1 MIISNDFFNIIV
13 SKCECFVILIFFFFK
28 FKTSMMPIFKNRT
41 LEDLEWEYN
50 YDFKL
55 ENDIIMQFLS

>member
-1 MIISNDFFNIIV
+1 MIISNDFFSIIV
-13 SKCECFVILIFFFFK
+13 SKCEYLVILIFFFK

-41 LEDLEWEYN
+41 LEDLDKEYN